1 MAAAAR
7 AVAASRAPSEGAA
20 GLRGTSQS
28 PQRLLRRHLLLPL
41 LPSSF
46 TLPAAAAQQSSP
58 GAGQRPQLLRYCWG
72 RRQRRRAGPGRSRA
86 LGSRLP
92 ASAPAAAAAAAAAAL
107 DQEAAAPT
115 GRRWQLQLGLVLSRC
130 AALARAPLSPEPPPL
145 RVPSL
150 TQSPL

>member
-92 ASAPAAAAAAAAAAL
+92 ASAPAAAAAAAAL